1 VRWLLWNPEVHT
13 QFPVALQDIMW
24 AVFMSRHQRAAAS
37 FLHYLDDEQLF
48 YIMNMVEWWDME
60 PVKEELKAHE
70 PKVSTDLLRPA
81 SPKRG

>member
-1 VRWLLWNPEVHT
+1 
-13 QFPVALQDIMW
+13 
-24 AVFMSRHQRAAAS
+24 
-37 FLHYLDDEQLF
+37 LHYLDDEQLF